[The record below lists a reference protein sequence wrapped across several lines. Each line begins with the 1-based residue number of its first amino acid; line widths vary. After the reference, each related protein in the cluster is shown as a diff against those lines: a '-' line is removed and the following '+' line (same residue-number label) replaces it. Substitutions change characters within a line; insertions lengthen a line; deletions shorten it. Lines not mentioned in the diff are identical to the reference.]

1 MPPLMILLIKSH
13 FINFAFVG
21 MANSPYNGQVRLC
34 SPDGFPVRTQ
44 SVSIGLVQIY
54 LYGGWGGIN
63 QHNFSHPL
71 GSNTANSI
79 CRQLGYTNA
88 VAGSVMTQ
96 KSASSWLSNNTN
108 SVSFSRCY
116 NRTE

>member
-1 MPPLMILLIKSH
+1 MEI
-13 FINFAFVG
+13 
-21 MANSPYNGQVRLC
+21 SPYSGQVRLC
-34 SPDGFPVRTQ
+34 SPDGFDDGNQ

-63 QHNFSHPL
+63 QYNSSHPL
-71 GSNTANSI
+71 ASHSADSI

-96 KSASSWLSNNTN
+96 TSASSWLSNGTN
-108 SVSFSRCY
+108 IVSFSGCY